1 LAYELSPSF
10 DIRAE
15 YRGYITK
22 TPSFGEGNFSTNRYE
37 VISMPTIGVA
47 YHF

>member
-1 LAYELSPSF
+1 MSLSPSF

-15 YRGYITK
+15 YRGFVTK
-22 TPSFGEGNFSTNRYE
+22 TPDFSLPGELSRRTGTRSFMSP
-37 VISMPTIGVA
+37 SIGVA